1 MKAIYPGS
9 FDPITLGH
17 LNIIERALKIFD
29 EVVIVVANNPSKG
42 YMFDFHD
49 RGKIVRDSIASINV
63 PTNKKLTVAYTKYLV
78 SDVAE
83 NLKADAIIRGI
94 RNATDLD
101 YEIKL
106 EMYNR
111 SACSAETVYLSPYT
125 EHLNT
130 SSSLV
135 RMFLQTGKLDL
146 ASKYITEDALK
157 FIKERKKSDL

>member
-29 EVVIVVANNPSKG
+29 EVIVVVANNDSKKH
-42 YMFDFHD
+42 MFSFDE
-49 RGKIVRDSIASINV
+49 RKRIIEESISDIQI
-63 PTNKKLTVAYTKYLV
+63 PENKQLYIIGTTGIV
-78 SDVAE
+78 SDAVKE
-83 NLKADAIIRGI
+83 FNADAIIRGV

-106 EMYNR
+106 EQYTRNT
-111 SACSAETVYLSPYT
+111 CDAETVYLSPYT

-135 RMFLQTGKLDL
+135 RMFLQTNKTNTIDKYLSKS
-146 ASKYITEDALK
+146 AIKYISR
-157 FIKERKKSDL
+157 IKEIK

>member
-29 EVVIVVANNPSKG
+29 EVIVVVANNDSKKH
-42 YMFDFHD
+42 MFSFDE
-49 RGKIVRDSIASINV
+49 RKRIIEESISDIQI
-63 PTNKKLTVAYTKYLV
+63 PENKQLYIIGTTGIV
-78 SDVAE
+78 SDSVKE
-83 NLKADAIIRGI
+83 FNADAIIRGV

-106 EMYNR
+106 EQYTRNT
-111 SACSAETVYLSPYT
+111 CDAETVYLSPYT

-135 RMFLQTGKLDL
+135 RMFLQTNKTNTIDKYLSKS
-146 ASKYITEDALK
+146 AIKYISR
-157 FIKERKKSDL
+157 IKEIK

>member
-29 EVVIVVANNPSKG
+29 EVIILVANNESKKH
-42 YMFDFHD
+42 MFSFEE
-49 RGKIVRDSIASINV
+49 RKNIVTESINDIQLPEEKQLYV
-63 PTNKKLTVAYTKYLV
+63 IGTTGLV
-78 SDVAE
+78 SDSAKVL
-83 NLKADAIIRGI
+83 NADAIIRGV
-94 RNATDLD
+94 RNSTDLD

-106 EMYNR
+106 EQYTRNT
-111 SACSAETVYLSPYT
+111 CDAETIYLSPYT

-135 RMFLQTGKLDL
+135 RMFLQTNKTDTIDKYL
-146 ASKYITEDALK
+146 SKNAIEYILH
-157 FIKERKKSDL
+157 RK

>member
-29 EVVIVVANNPSKG
+29 EVIVVVANNDSKKH
-42 YMFDFHD
+42 MFSFDERKRIIEESISD
-49 RGKIVRDSIASINV
+49 IKI
-63 PTNKKLTVAYTKYLV
+63 PENKQLYIIGTTGIV
-78 SDVAE
+78 SDSVKE
-83 NLKADAIIRGI
+83 FNADAIIRGV

-106 EMYNR
+106 EQYTRNT
-111 SACSAETVYLSPYT
+111 CDAETVYLSPYT

-135 RMFLQTGKLDL
+135 RMFLQTNKTNTIDKYLSKS
-146 ASKYITEDALK
+146 AIKYISR
-157 FIKERKKSDL
+157 IKEIK